1 MKYVYGPVPSRRLGM
16 SLGVDIIPFKT
27 CTLDCIYCQLGSTTN
42 KSIKRKAFVPKEDVL
57 AEIKDVLDKESN
69 RIDFITFS
77 GSGEPT
83 LNSEIGD
90 MISEIKSFTKTPIAV
105 LTNGTLLYLDDVRR
119 DLSKAD
125 LVVPSLDFIAK
136 STFYKVNR
144 PDERLEIEKILDGLK
159 KFTEEFQGKIWLE
172 IMIVKGI
179 NDDPKELKQ
188 LADFL
193 RKLNVDKIHLNTV
206 VRPPAE
212 DTALPV
218 TSEEMQNIAKL
229 FDERVEIIAD
239 FNKIKT
245 IYSQRE
251 NVSLEDRIISLLKRR
266 PCTINDISNSLSIHI
281 NEAIKYT
288 DHLLENG
295 LIKRIKLGDKWYY
308 EDSSCKEDR

>member
-1 MKYVYGPVPSRRLGM
+1 MKYVFGPVPSRRLGM

-27 CTLDCIYCQLGSTTN
+27 CTLDCVYCQLGLTTN
-42 KSIKRKAFVPKEDVL
+42 KSIKRKAFVPKEDVI
-57 AEIKDVLDKESN
+57 AELKEVIDKESN

-90 MISEIKSFTKTPIAV
+90 MISEIKSFTKIPIAV
-105 LTNGTLLYLDDVRR
+105 LTNGTLLYMNDVRK
-119 DLSKAD
+119 DLLKAD
-125 LVVPSLDFIAK
+125 LVVPSLDFLTN
-136 STFYKVNR
+136 STFFKVNR
-144 PDERLEIEKILDGLK
+144 PDEELEVEKILEGIK
-159 KFTEEFQGKIWLE
+159 EFTKEFQGKIWLE

-179 NDDPKELKQ
+179 NDDPEELKQ
-188 LADFL
+188 LANFIREL
-193 RKLNVDKIHLNTV
+193 KVDKIHLNTV

-218 TSEEMQNIAKL
+218 TPEEMQNIAKL

-239 FNKIKT
+239 FNKIRTTPGQK
-245 IYSQRE
+245 E
-251 NVSLEDRIISLLKRR
+251 NVSFEERIVSLLKRR
-266 PCTINDISNSLSIHI
+266 PCTIDDISNSLSIHI

-288 DHLLENG
+288 NHLLENG